1 MINNYLLNPRSI
13 VVVGGSDDISKPGGK
28 VLKNILDG
36 DFSGELSV
44 INPKAGEK
52 VQGVDAYGSP
62 AAIPDTDLAIIA
74 VAARYCKD
82 TVEILA
88 KSKKTR
94 AFIILSA
101 GFAEE
106 NEEGA
111 KLEKEIVDIINSV
124 DGCLIGPNCI
134 GVLTQSYS
142 GVFTTPIPELDSQG
156 VDFISGSGATAVFI
170 MESAIPNGIRFSSV
184 FSVGN
189 SAQTGVEEVL
199 KYLDET
205 YEPGRSSP
213 VKLLYIESISK
224 PAMLLKHAS
233 SLISK
238 GCSVAA
244 IKAGSSAAGSRAASS
259 HTGAMASPDVA
270 VDALFRKAGIIR
282 CYGRHELAA
291 VAAVLMS
298 PRPGGRRMAIITH
311 AGGPAVMMTDELSK
325 GGIEIPPLKGE
336 KADALLE
343 KLYPGSSVAN
353 PVDFL
358 ATGNAEQLAAIIDA
372 CENDFDEID
381 AMAVIFGSPGLFPV
395 DDVYDVLHY
404 KMRSCR
410 KPVYPVLPS
419 LITAGREVSDFIAR
433 GNINFP
439 DEVVFASALARVLNT
454 PEPAV
459 EGAEKTKPAAKGYEK
474 SKPSSEGAGGAG
486 ESKPAGEGAELS
498 KPDKKLIRQVID
510 NNDSGYLSPGDV
522 QTLLD
527 AAGIKRVEEA
537 LARTG
542 EEAVDK
548 ASDLGF
554 PVVMKVVG
562 PVHKSDVGGVVLN
575 IDSPESVR
583 TEFSRLMKIDDVE
596 AVLMQPMISGV
607 ELFAGAVSEPGF
619 GHLLMAGLGGIFIE
633 VLKDVSTA
641 LVPVSRDEAGEMIR
655 SLKGFKMLEGLRG
668 QDGVSIQAF
677 TDVLLRL
684 SVLLQAAPE
693 IGELDLNPLMGSPE
707 AVRAV
712 DARIKIE
719 K

>member
-1 MINNYLLNPRSI
+1 MINNYLLNPGSI
-13 VVVGGSDDISKPGGK
+13 VVVGGSEDISKPGGK

-36 DFSGELSV
+36 DFRGELSV
-44 INPKAGEK
+44 VNPKAAEK
-52 VQGVDAYGSP
+52 VQGVKAYGSP
-62 AAIPDTDLAIIA
+62 ADIPDTDLAIIA
-74 VAARYCKD
+74 VAAKYCKD
-82 TVEILA
+82 TVEILTHR
-88 KSKKTR
+88 KKTR

-101 GFAEE
+101 GFGEE
-106 NEEGA
+106 NDEGA

-134 GVLTQSYS
+134 GVLNQSYS
-142 GVFTTPIPELDSQG
+142 GVFTTPIPELDPLG

-205 YEPGRSSP
+205 YEPGKSSP

-224 PAMLLKHAS
+224 PDMLLKHAS

-238 GCSVAA
+238 GCRVAA
-244 IKAGSSAAGSRAASS
+244 IKSGSSAAGSRAASS
-259 HTGAMASPDVA
+259 HTGAMANPDVA

-298 PRPGGRRMAIITH
+298 PRPEGRRMAIITH

-325 GGIEIPPLKGE
+325 GGIEIPALKGE

-395 DDVYDVLHY
+395 DDVYKVLHD
-404 KMRSCR
+404 KIRSCQ

-419 LITAGREVSDFIAR
+419 LITAGREVSDFIDK

-439 DEVVFASALARVLNT
+439 DEVVFASALSRVLNT
-454 PEPAV
+454 A
-459 EGAEKTKPAAKGYEK
+459 KPAAE
-474 SKPSSEGAGGAG
+474 SAEQ
-486 ESKPAGEGAELS
+486 SKPAAESAEQS
-498 KPDKKLIRQVID
+498 KPAAESTEQSEPDIRLIRQVID
-510 NNDSGYLSPGDV
+510 NNESGYLSPGDV
-522 QTLLD
+522 QSLLD
-527 AAGIKRVEEA
+527 AAGIERVEEA
-537 LARTG
+537 LAYTE
-542 EEAVDK
+542 EEAADK
-548 ASDLGF
+548 AADLGF

-575 IDSPESVR
+575 IDGPEKAR
-583 TEFSRLMKIDDVE
+583 TEFRRLMKIDKVE

-619 GHLLMAGLGGIFIE
+619 GHLVMAGLGGIFIE
-633 VLKDVSTA
+633 VLKDVNTA
-641 LVPVSRDEAGEMIR
+641 LVPVSEGEAGEMIR
-655 SLKGFKMLEGLRG
+655 TLKGFKMLEGLRG
-668 QDGVSIQAF
+668 QAGVNIKAF

-684 SVLLQAAPE
+684 SALLQAAPE
-693 IGELDLNPLMGSPE
+693 ISELDLNPLMGSPE

-712 DARIKIE
+712 DSRIKIA